1 MSAEFETF
9 RSNMEQ
15 KWGSFKERS
24 NTQWVEYID
33 KGNTLVEVDF
43 EVDEVSIDFLYEDPD
58 DARNTV
64 QELPYKILEVINEFY
79 GGGPVGIESLCAT
92 LNEDRG
98 TLEDVYEPFLLK
110 IGFLKRTPRG
120 REITE
125 LAKDHLSD

>member
-1 MSAEFETF
+1 
-9 RSNMEQ
+9 ME
-15 KWGSFKERS
+15 
-24 NTQWVEYID
+24 ID
-33 KGNTLVEVDF
+33 
-43 EVDEVSIDFLYEDPD
+43 SIGLDRMD
-58 DARNTV
+58 R
-64 QELPYKILEVINEFY
+64 KILEVINEFY